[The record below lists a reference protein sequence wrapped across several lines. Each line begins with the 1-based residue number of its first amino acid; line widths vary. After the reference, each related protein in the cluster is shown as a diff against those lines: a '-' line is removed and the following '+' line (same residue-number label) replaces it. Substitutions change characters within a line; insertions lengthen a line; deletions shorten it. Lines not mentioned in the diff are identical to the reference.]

1 MLYYYNIFL
10 LLVQEISCYCCVLNN
25 QSTQEKLFVSSVRW
39 HFFVFRNSVE
49 KLCVSWALPFVECVA
64 VWALKLPVP
73 HTDVLKPTSHKVFL
87 RNYWNSKQ
95 LTANIYHKPTIHPPQ
110 LVYSKSFPTLSKRM
124 IFFSTPQSAGKSFEW
139 NALYVRGYLICV
151 LCISIPLRTYQR
163 ERRMT
168 LKLFPADCEVL
179 KNSPPK

>member
-49 KLCVSWALPFVECVA
+49 KRCVSWALPLIECVA

-73 HTDVLKPTSHKVFL
+73 HTDVLKPMSHKVFL

>member
-49 KLCVSWALPFVECVA
+49 KRCVSWALPLIECVA

-168 LKLFPADCEVL
+168 HKLFPAECEE
-179 KNSPPK
+179 

>member
-49 KLCVSWALPFVECVA
+49 KRCVSWALPLIECVA

-168 LKLFPADCEVL
+168 LKLFPADCGVL
-179 KNSPPK
+179 KKSPPK

>member
-49 KLCVSWALPFVECVA
+49 KLCVSWALPFIECVA
-64 VWALKLPVP
+64 VWALKLPAP

-87 RNYWNSKQ
+87 RNYWNPNKLAIHIDTNLYFLLLIGRNRSIH
-95 LTANIYHKPTIHPPQ
+95 IYIKLPPNYHHK
-110 LVYSKSFPTLSKRM
+110 Y
-124 IFFSTPQSAGKSFEW
+124 FS
-139 NALYVRGYLICV
+139 
-151 LCISIPLRTYQR
+151 PL
-163 ERRMT
+163 
-168 LKLFPADCEVL
+168 LPL
-179 KNSPPK
+179 

>member
-1 MLYYYNIFL
+1 M
-10 LLVQEISCYCCVLNN
+10 VLR
-25 QSTQEKLFVSSVRW
+25 STPVRAGQR
-39 HFFVFRNSVE
+39 FPE
-49 KLCVSWALPFVECVA
+49 PLAPLPFNKRVR
-64 VWALKLPVP
+64 VWACKIRKP
-73 HTDVLKPTSHKVFL
+73 HTHVFVPTSHKVFL

-95 LTANIYHKPTIHPPQ
+95 LTANICHKPTIHPPQ

-139 NALYVRGYLICV
+139 SALYVRGYLICV

>member
-49 KLCVSWALPFVECVA
+49 KRCVSWALPLIECVA

-73 HTDVLKPTSHKVFL
+73 HTDVLKPTSHNVFFL
-87 RNYWNSKQ
+87 NYWNPNKLSLNICYKQ
-95 LTANIYHKPTIHPPQ
+95 IILESNSLNKKALETTIY
-110 LVYSKSFPTLSKRM
+110 VV
-124 IFFSTPQSAGKSFEW
+124 FSAF
-139 NALYVRGYLICV
+139 
-151 LCISIPLRTYQR
+151 
-163 ERRMT
+163 
-168 LKLFPADCEVL
+168 
-179 KNSPPK
+179 

>member
-49 KLCVSWALPFVECVA
+49 KRCVSWALPLIECVA

-95 LTANIYHKPTIHPPQ
+95 LTANICHKPTIHPPQ
-110 LVYSKSFPTLSKRM
+110 SVYNKSFPTLSKRM

-168 LKLFPADCEVL
+168 LTLFPAD
-179 KNSPPK
+179 

>member
-1 MLYYYNIFL
+1 MLYYYSIFL
-10 LLVQEISCYCCVLNN
+10 HLVQEISCYCLCQV
-25 QSTQEKLFVSSVRW
+25 FVGT
-39 HFFVFRNSVE
+39 FFVFRNSVE

-64 VWALKLPVP
+64 VWALKLPVL
-73 HTDVLKPTSHKVFL
+73 HTDALKPTSHKVFL
-87 RNYWNSKQ
+87 RNYWKPKEPA
-95 LTANIYHKPTIHPPQ
+95 TNICHKPTIHPPQ

-139 NALYVRGYLICV
+139 SALYVRGYLICV

-168 LKLFPADCEVL
+168 HKLF
-179 KNSPPK
+179 S

>member
-49 KLCVSWALPFVECVA
+49 KRCVSWALPLIECVA

-73 HTDVLKPTSHKVFL
+73 HTDVLKPASHKVFL

-95 LTANIYHKPTIHPPQ
+95 LTANICHKPTIHPPQ